1 MCLTLQPHGQQHTK
15 LPCPSPSPGVCPTS
29 CPFDRRWHSTILSSD
44 ALFSFCPQA
53 FPEAGTFPM
62 IQLFTSVDQNKSF
75 SFSISP
81 NEYPGLISFKI
92 DWFDLLIV
100 QGTLRG
106 LLQHLSSKASILWP
120 SAFFTVQFSQNYM
133 TTRKTIALTI
143 LTFVC
148 RVISLLFNTLSRP
161 VIPFLPRSNCLL
173 IHGCGHWPQWI

>member
-1 MCLTLQPHGQQHTK
+1 MFNFRYWLLVLLLFSSPVACDSLWPQGLQHSRPA
-15 LPCPSPSPGVCPTS
+15 CPSPSVWVCPS
-29 CPFDRRWHSTILSSD
+29 SLSLHQWCRPAISSSD
-44 ALFSFCPQA
+44 ALFSFCSLS
-53 FPEAGTFPM
+53 FPM
-62 IQLFTSVDQNKSF
+62 SGIFPISCLFTSVDQNKSF

-133 TTRKTIALTI
+133 TTRKTIALTK
-143 LTFVC
+143 
-148 RVISLLFNTLSRP
+148 
-161 VIPFLPRSNCLL
+161 
-173 IHGCGHWPQWI
+173 